1 MTVKELL
8 QQLQTFPQDAFV
20 VTEGY
25 EEGFDAI
32 KKVSMIR
39 VEENTT
45 KEHKKIFFHHRTRRT
60 QRNTV
65 HHEGLEGHEDNT

>member
-1 MTVKELL
+1 MKVKELL
-8 QQLQTFPQDAFV
+8 RQLQTFPQDALV

-25 EEGFDAI
+25 EEGFDAV

-45 KEHKKIFFHHRTRRT
+45 KEWYIGKYIDSEKADAVQAVFLNAETKA
-60 QRNTV
+60 
-65 HHEGLEGHEDNT
+65 DNK